1 LKEGQTE
8 CRCAVQVEGK
18 DRQNA
23 GVLFR
28 LKGRTD
34 RMQACCSGRREGQT
48 ECRCAVQVQ
57 GKDRQNADVL
67 FRLKGRTDR
76 MQVYCSG

>member
-1 LKEGQTE
+1 VVIPENLQVKRSWRGRGRREGQTE

-34 RMQACCSGRREGQT
+34 RMQVCCSGWGGIRQIWNLANISNILHLKERE
-48 ECRCAVQVQ
+48 
-57 GKDRQNADVL
+57 
-67 FRLKGRTDR
+67 
-76 MQVYCSG
+76 

>member
-1 LKEGQTE
+1 MVIPENLQVKRSWRGRGRREGQTE

-34 RMQACCSGRREGQT
+34 
-48 ECRCAVQVQ
+48 
-57 GKDRQNADVL
+57 NAGVL

-76 MQVYCSG
+76 MQVCCSG